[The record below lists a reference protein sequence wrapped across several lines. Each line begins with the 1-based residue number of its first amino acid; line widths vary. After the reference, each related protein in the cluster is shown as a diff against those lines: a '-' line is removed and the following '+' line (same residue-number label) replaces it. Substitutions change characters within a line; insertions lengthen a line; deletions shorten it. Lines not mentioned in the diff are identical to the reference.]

1 MFYRTRK
8 PLVIALAGL
17 SFVSLISL
25 SCHAD
30 DLLTSAVSQFRHKS
44 YADSF
49 SLALKSADS
58 PQRTFLMGVSALRQ
72 GRAEESLPLL
82 VEAEKTLPLL
92 GDYAAYYQAQAL
104 FKVKKYSE
112 SAAKAAA
119 IPRDYPGSQL
129 IRDAL
134 KLQVDSV
141 VAAGDYGTALKLSQ
155 AFVEKYPSG
164 ADSVDALYISG
175 VSREETGDRAGAVPI
190 YRSIWLNSP
199 LAPQAAKSQERLV
212 ALEKLGVTSKGF
224 SPEELL
230 CRASAFSARNSFSR
244 SLQTLQSIQMEGQPA
259 AVVDL
264 VVLRTGLNQYR
275 MRNWKGAEKSLIK
288 AGASSTVSIRS
299 EARFWLAKA
308 LEHLGQE
315 ERVFAMFMELAAEG
329 EKQDFAD
336 EALMEAAGMRKG
348 MGRYAE
354 AAGLYAKMS
363 RICPRS
369 KHASRAA
376 WEAGWCHYLAG
387 EHVAAVASLKA
398 LLNDDSL
405 REKALYWLG
414 RALERSG
421 NAEASDYFSMLLNEY
436 PAGFYAAW
444 YRERKGIRDNRE
456 SLGQNPVM
464 ISAPLPTGYEK
475 PRLLAALG
483 MIDEARREAAAVRRK
498 NGDKKAQFPSLARLY
513 LEMGDYGSAIS
524 LFQQNRP
531 IKWEKETLPLWTA
544 GYPLAYRGQVAQQT
558 TVNNLSEAL
567 IYALIRTESCFSPG
581 VKSSAGAIGLMQLMP
596 ATARATSREKGAFNP
611 ARLTTPD
618 YNIMLGTRH
627 FRELMKGYDGDVVF
641 SVAAYNA
648 GATAVGRWRKRLA
661 GFEKDEFIESIPYQ
675 ETRDYVKKV
684 YASAATYRQLYGL
697 R

>member
-1 MFYRTRK
+1 MLQTTRK

-17 SFVSLISL
+17 SFVSLVSL

-30 DLLTSAVSQFRHKS
+30 DLLTSAMSQFREKS

-49 SLALKSADS
+49 SLAMKSADS

-72 GRAEESLPLL
+72 GRTEESLPLL
-82 VEAEKTLPLL
+82 GEAEQTLPLL
-92 GDYAAYYQAQAL
+92 GDYAAYYQAEAL
-104 FKVKKYSE
+104 CKLKKYSE

-119 IPRDYPGSQL
+119 IPRDYPASQL
-129 IRDAL
+129 IRSAL
-134 KLQVDSV
+134 KLQLDSV
-141 VAAGDYGTALKLSQ
+141 FAAGDYGSVLKLSQ

-164 ADSVDALYISG
+164 ADAVDALYLSG
-175 VSREETGDRAGAVPI
+175 LSREETGDRAGAAQI

-199 LAPQAAKSQERLV
+199 LAPQAEKSQERLV
-212 ALEKLGVTSKGF
+212 GLEKRGVKSTGF

-230 CRASAFSARNSFSR
+230 RRASVFSARNSFSR
-244 SLQTLQSIQMEGQPA
+244 SLQTLQSIPLEGQPP

-264 VVLRTGLNQYR
+264 VILRTGLSQYR
-275 MRNWKGAEKSLIK
+275 MRNWKVAERSLAR

-299 EARFWLAKA
+299 EARFWQAKA
-308 LEHLGQE
+308 LEHLDQE
-315 ERVFAMFMELAAEG
+315 ERAFAMFMGLAAEG
-329 EKQDFAD
+329 EKQEFSD
-336 EALMEAAGMRKG
+336 EALMEAAGQRKG
-348 MGRYAE
+348 LGRFAE
-354 AAGLYAKMS
+354 AAELYEKLP
-363 RICPRS
+363 RICPGS
-369 KHASRAA
+369 KHSSRAG

-387 EHVAAVASLKA
+387 EHAVAAASFKA
-398 LLNDDSL
+398 LLNDDNL

-436 PAGFYAAW
+436 PAGFYAVW

-456 SLGQNPVM
+456 PLGQHPVA
-464 ISAPLPTGYEK
+464 ITAPLPAGYEK
-475 PRLLAALG
+475 ARLLALLG
-483 MIDEARREAAAVRRK
+483 MIEEARREAAARRK
-498 NGDKKAQFPSLARLY
+498 NGDKKAQFPGLARLY

-524 LFQQNRP
+524 LFQQNRS
-531 IKWEKETLPLWTA
+531 IKWEREALPLWTA
-544 GYPLAYRGQVAQQT
+544 GYPLAYAGQVAQQT
-558 TVNNLSEAL
+558 SVNNLSEAL

-596 ATARATSREKGAFNP
+596 ATAKATSREKGAFNP

-627 FRELMKGYDGDVVF
+627 FRDLMKGYGGDVVY

-648 GATAVGRWRKRLA
+648 GATAVDRWRKRLV

>member
-1 MFYRTRK
+1 MFRCTRK
-8 PLVIALAGL
+8 PLVTALAGL

-30 DLLTSAVSQFRHKS
+30 DLLTDAVSQFREKS
-44 YADSF
+44 YGDSF

-72 GRAEESLPLL
+72 GKTEESLPLL
-82 VEAEKTLPLL
+82 SEAEQALPLL
-92 GDYAAYYQAQAL
+92 GDYAAYYQAEAL
-104 FKVKKYSE
+104 FKLKRYSD
-112 SAAKAAA
+112 STAKAAA
-119 IPRDYPGSQL
+119 IPRDYPASQL
-129 IRDAL
+129 IRGAL
-134 KLQVDSV
+134 KLQLDSV
-141 VAAGDYGTALKLSQ
+141 VAAGDYVSALKLSL

-164 ADSVDALYISG
+164 ADSVDALYLSG
-175 VSREETGDRAGAVPI
+175 LSREETGDRAGAAQI

-212 ALEKLGVTSKGF
+212 GLEKLGVKPTGF

-230 CRASAFSARNSFSR
+230 RRASAFSARNSFSR
-244 SLQTLQSIQMEGQPA
+244 SLQTLQSIPLEGQPP

-275 MRNWKGAEKSLIK
+275 MRNWKGAEKSLAR
-288 AGASSTVSIRS
+288 AGASSTASIRS
-299 EARFWLAKA
+299 EARLWQAKVM
-308 LEHLGQE
+308 EHLGQE
-315 ERVFAMFMELAAEG
+315 ERAFTLFMELAAEG
-329 EKQDFAD
+329 EKQEFAD
-336 EALMEAAGMRKG
+336 DALMEAAGLRKG

-354 AAGLYAKMS
+354 AAGLYEKMP
-363 RICPRS
+363 RVCPES
-369 KHASRAA
+369 KHAGRAA
-376 WEAGWCHYLAG
+376 WEAGWCRYLAG
-387 EHVAAVASLKA
+387 EHAAAAASLKR
-398 LLNDDSL
+398 LLDDNSL

-444 YRERKGIRDNRE
+444 YRERKGIKDNRE
-456 SLGQNPVM
+456 SLGQHPVA
-464 ISAPLPTGYEK
+464 INATLPAGYEK
-475 PRLLAALG
+475 ARLLASLG
-483 MIDEARREAAAVRRK
+483 MVDEARREAAARRK
-498 NGDKKAQFPSLARLY
+498 NGDKKTQFPGLARLY
-513 LEMGDYGSAIS
+513 LELGDYGSAIS
-524 LFQQNRP
+524 LFQQNRS
-531 IKWEKETLPLWTA
+531 IKWDRETLPLWTA
-544 GYPLAYRGQVAQQT
+544 GYPLVFTGQVVQQT
-558 TVNNLSEAL
+558 TLNNLSAAL
-567 IYALIRTESCFSPG
+567 IYALIRAESCFSPG
-581 VKSSAGAIGLMQLMP
+581 VKSPAGAIGLMQLMP
-596 ATARATSREKGAFNP
+596 ATAKATSRERGAFNP

-627 FRELMKGYDGDVVF
+627 FRDLMKGYAGDVVY

-648 GATAVGRWRKRLA
+648 GATAVDRWRRRFA
-661 GFEKDEFIESIPYQ
+661 GIEKDEFVESIPYQ

>member
-1 MFYRTRK
+1 MSLITRK

-17 SFVSLISL
+17 SFVSLVSL

-30 DLLTSAVSQFRHKS
+30 DLLTSAVSQFREKS

-49 SLALKSADS
+49 SLALKSSDS
-58 PQRTFLMGVSALRQ
+58 PQRTFVMGVSALRQ

-82 VEAEKTLPLL
+82 AEAEQALPLL
-92 GDYAAYYQAQAL
+92 GDYAAYYQAEAL
-104 FKVKKYSE
+104 LRLKKYSE
-112 SAAKAAA
+112 AAAKAAA
-119 IPRDYPGSQL
+119 IPRDYPASQL
-129 IRDAL
+129 IRGAL
-134 KLQVDSV
+134 KLQLDSV
-141 VAAGDYGTALKLSQ
+141 VAAGDYVSALKLCQ
-155 AFVEKYPSG
+155 TFVEKYPSG
-164 ADSVDALYISG
+164 ADSVDALYLSG
-175 VSREETGDRAGAVPI
+175 LSREGTGDRVGAAQI

-199 LAPQAAKSQERLV
+199 LAPQAEKSRERLV
-212 ALEKLGVTSKGF
+212 ELEKLGVRSTGF
-224 SPEELL
+224 SPEEILR
-230 CRASAFSARNSFSR
+230 RASAFSARNSFSR
-244 SLQTLQSIQMEGQPA
+244 SLQTLQSIQLEGQPP

-264 VVLRTGLNQYR
+264 VVLRIGLSQYR
-275 MRNWKGAEKSLIK
+275 MRNWTGAERSLAR

-299 EARFWLAKA
+299 EARFWQAKA

-315 ERVFAMFMELAAEG
+315 ERAFAMFMELAAEG
-329 EKQDFAD
+329 EKQAFSD
-336 EALMEAAGMRKG
+336 EALMEAAGQRKG

-354 AAGLYAKMS
+354 AAELYEKMP
-363 RICPRS
+363 RICPGS

-376 WEAGWCHYLAG
+376 WEAGWCHYLAR
-387 EHVAAVASLKA
+387 EHAVAAASFKA
-398 LLNDDSL
+398 LLNDDNL

-444 YRERKGIRDNRE
+444 YRERRGIRDNRE
-456 SLGQNPVM
+456 SLGQYPVA
-464 ISAPLPTGYEK
+464 ITAPLPTGYEK
-475 PRLLAALG
+475 ARLLASLG
-483 MIDEARREAAAVRRK
+483 MIEEARREAAARRK
-498 NGDKKAQFPSLARLY
+498 TGDKKAQFPGLARLY

-524 LFQQNRP
+524 LFQQNRS
-531 IKWEKETLPLWTA
+531 IKWEREALPLWTA
-544 GYPLAYRGQVAQQT
+544 GYPLAYTDQVAQQT
-558 TVNNLSEAL
+558 SINNLSEAL
-567 IYALIRTESCFSPG
+567 VYALIRTESCFSPG

-596 ATARATSREKGAFNP
+596 ATAKATSREKGAFNP

-627 FRELMKGYDGDVVF
+627 FRDLMKGYGGDVVY

-648 GATAVGRWRKRLA
+648 GATAVDRWRKRLV
-661 GFEKDEFIESIPYQ
+661 GFDKDEFIESIPYQ

-697 R
+697 H